1 MELRQPGP
9 SIPVRRLLLGLLCIA
24 AAPLLA
30 ADDALLPFSDAEVAQ
45 ILSHGPWPP
54 EQSRDPS
61 NRVSGQA
68 AAIDLGGRLFFD
80 TRLSR
85 NNDRACATCHVP
97 ERSFTDGK
105 KRAVGIAVGDR
116 NTPTLM
122 NPRLQRWYGHDGAAD
137 SLWSQSLLPMLN
149 PRELGS
155 EPTKIAEIVRRDAD
169 FACRYEK
176 AFGAKPQAGDD
187 EAVMVNM
194 GKALAAFQET
204 LVSERTAFDDFRD
217 ALARGDRA
225 AAVKYPLAAQRG
237 LKIFIGKGVCITCH
251 VGPNFTHGEFADIGA
266 PFFIEGGGVD
276 SGRHGGV
283 KKLLASK
290 FSLLGR
296 YNDDASGVAATS
308 TAHVNLEHRNFGE
321 FKVPTLRNLKFSAP
335 YMHDGSM
342 ATLPDVVRHYS
353 ELKEERL
360 HADGTN
366 ILKPLHLSVREQAD
380 LVAFLES
387 LTSHGVKWRTRSPHE
402 GPACRPEA
410 SAAASPAAQ

>member
-1 MELRQPGP
+1 M
-9 SIPVRRLLLGLLCIA
+9 RRLILIFLCIA

-30 ADDALLPFSDAEVAQ
+30 ADDVLLPFSEAEVAQ

-54 EQSRDPS
+54 EQQRDPS

-68 AAIDLGGRLFFD
+68 AAIDLGQRLFFD

-97 ERSFTDGK
+97 ERSFTDGQ
-105 KRAVGIAVGDR
+105 KRAVGIDVGDR

-155 EPTKIAEIVRRDAD
+155 EPQKIAEVVRRDAD

-176 AFGAKPQAGDD
+176 AFGAVPPADD

-225 AAVKYPLAAQRG
+225 AAGQYPQAAQRG
-237 LKIFIGKGVCITCH
+237 LKIFIGKGACITCH
-251 VGPNFTHGEFADIGA
+251 VGPNFTHGEFADVGT
-266 PFFIEGGGVD
+266 PFFLAGGGVD
-276 SGRHGGV
+276 PGRHGGI
-283 KKLLASK
+283 KRLLASK
-290 FSLLGR
+290 FNLLSR
-296 YNDDASGVAATS
+296 YNDDTSGAAATS
-308 TAHVNLEHRNFGE
+308 TAHVSLEHRNFGE

-335 YMHDGSM
+335 YMHDGGM
-342 ATLPDVVRHYS
+342 ATLQDVVRHYS

-366 ILKPLHLSVREQAD
+366 ILKPLHLSAREEAD
-380 LVAFLES
+380 MVAFLES
-387 LTSHGVKWRTRSPHE
+387 LTNYTVKWRTRSPHE
-402 GPACRPEA
+402 GPACRPGV
-410 SAAASPAAQ
+410 SAAAVPAN

>member
-1 MELRQPGP
+1 M
-9 SIPVRRLLLGLLCIA
+9 RRLILIFLCIA

-30 ADDALLPFSDAEVAQ
+30 ADDVLLPFSEAEVAQ

-54 EQSRDPS
+54 EQQRDPS

-68 AAIDLGGRLFFD
+68 AAIDLGQRLFFD

-97 ERSFTDGK
+97 ERSFTDGQ
-105 KRAVGIAVGDR
+105 KRAVGIDVGDR

-155 EPTKIAEIVRRDAD
+155 EPQKIAEVVRRDAD

-176 AFGAKPQAGDD
+176 AFGAVPPADD

-225 AAVKYPLAAQRG
+225 AAGQYPQAAQRG
-237 LKIFIGKGVCITCH
+237 LKIFIGKGACITCH
-251 VGPNFTHGEFADIGA
+251 VGPNFTHGEFADVGT
-266 PFFIEGGGVD
+266 PFFLAGGGVD
-276 SGRHGGV
+276 PGRHGGI
-283 KKLLASK
+283 KRLLASK
-290 FSLLGR
+290 FNLLGR
-296 YNDDASGVAATS
+296 YNDDTSGAAATS
-308 TAHVNLEHRNFGE
+308 TAHVSLEHRNFGE

-335 YMHDGSM
+335 YMHDGGM
-342 ATLPDVVRHYS
+342 ATLQDVVRHYS

-366 ILKPLHLSVREQAD
+366 ILKPLHLSAREEAD
-380 LVAFLES
+380 MVAFLES
-387 LTSHGVKWRTRSPHE
+387 LTNYTVKWRTRSPHE
-402 GPACRPEA
+402 GPACRPGV
-410 SAAASPAAQ
+410 SAAAVPAN

>member
-1 MELRQPGP
+1 M
-9 SIPVRRLLLGLLCIA
+9 RRLILIFLCIA

-30 ADDALLPFSDAEVAQ
+30 ADDVLLPFSEAEVAQ

-54 EQSRDPS
+54 EQQRDPS

-68 AAIDLGGRLFFD
+68 AAIDLGERLFFD

-97 ERSFTDGK
+97 ERSFTDGQ
-105 KRAVGIAVGDR
+105 KRAVGIDVGDR

-155 EPTKIAEIVRRDAD
+155 EPQKIAEVVRRDAD

-176 AFGAKPQAGDD
+176 AFGAVPPADD

-225 AAVKYPLAAQRG
+225 AAGQYPQAAQRG
-237 LKIFIGKGVCITCH
+237 LKIFIGKGACITCH
-251 VGPNFTHGEFADIGA
+251 VGPNFTHGEFADVGT
-266 PFFIEGGGVD
+266 PFFLAGGGVD
-276 SGRHGGV
+276 PGRHGGI
-283 KKLLASK
+283 KRLLASK
-290 FSLLGR
+290 FNLLGR
-296 YNDDASGVAATS
+296 YNDDTSGAAATS
-308 TAHVNLEHRNFGE
+308 TAHVSLEHRSFGE

-335 YMHDGSM
+335 YMHDGGM
-342 ATLPDVVRHYS
+342 ATLQDVVRHYS

-366 ILKPLHLSVREQAD
+366 ILKPLHLSAREEAD
-380 LVAFLES
+380 MVAFLES
-387 LTSHGVKWRTRSPHE
+387 LTNYTVKWRTRSPHE
-402 GPACRPEA
+402 GPACRPGV
-410 SAAASPAAQ
+410 SAAAVPAN

>member
-1 MELRQPGP
+1 M
-9 SIPVRRLLLGLLCIA
+9 RRLILIFLCIA

-30 ADDALLPFSDAEVAQ
+30 ADDVLLPFSEAEVAQ

-54 EQSRDPS
+54 EQQRDPS

-68 AAIDLGGRLFFD
+68 AAIDLGERLFFD

-97 ERSFTDGK
+97 ERSFTDGQ
-105 KRAVGIAVGDR
+105 KRAVGIDVGDR

-155 EPTKIAEIVRRDAD
+155 EPQKIAEVVRRDAD

-176 AFGAKPQAGDD
+176 AFGAVPPADD

-225 AAVKYPLAAQRG
+225 AAGQYPQAAQRG
-237 LKIFIGKGVCITCH
+237 LKIFIGKGACITCH
-251 VGPNFTHGEFADIGA
+251 VGPNFTHGEFADVGT
-266 PFFIEGGGVD
+266 PFFLAGGGVD
-276 SGRHGGV
+276 PGRHGGI
-283 KKLLASK
+283 KRLLASK
-290 FSLLGR
+290 FNLLSR
-296 YNDDASGVAATS
+296 YNDDTSGAAATS
-308 TAHVNLEHRNFGE
+308 TAHVSLEHRNFGE

-335 YMHDGSM
+335 YMHDGGM
-342 ATLPDVVRHYS
+342 ATLQDVVRHYS

-366 ILKPLHLSVREQAD
+366 ILKPLHLSAREEAD
-380 LVAFLES
+380 MVAFLES
-387 LTSHGVKWRTRSPHE
+387 LTNYTVKWRTRSPHE
-402 GPACRPEA
+402 GPACRPGV
-410 SAAASPAAQ
+410 SAAAVPAN

>member
-1 MELRQPGP
+1 M
-9 SIPVRRLLLGLLCIA
+9 RRLILIFLCIA

-30 ADDALLPFSDAEVAQ
+30 ADDVLLPFSEAEVAQ

-54 EQSRDPS
+54 EQQRDPS

-68 AAIDLGGRLFFD
+68 AAIDLGERLFFD

-97 ERSFTDGK
+97 ERSFTDGQ
-105 KRAVGIAVGDR
+105 KRAVGIDVGDR

-155 EPTKIAEIVRRDAD
+155 EPQKIAEVVRRDAD

-176 AFGAKPQAGDD
+176 AFGAVPPADD

-225 AAVKYPLAAQRG
+225 AAGQYPQAAQRG
-237 LKIFIGKGVCITCH
+237 LKIFIGKGACITCH
-251 VGPNFTHGEFADIGA
+251 VGPNFTHGEFADVGT
-266 PFFIEGGGVD
+266 PFFLAGGGVD
-276 SGRHGGV
+276 PGRHGGI
-283 KKLLASK
+283 KRLLASK
-290 FSLLGR
+290 FNLLGR
-296 YNDDASGVAATS
+296 YNDDTSGAAATS
-308 TAHVNLEHRNFGE
+308 TAHVSLEHRNFGE

-335 YMHDGSM
+335 YMHDGGM
-342 ATLPDVVRHYS
+342 ATLQDVVRHYS

-366 ILKPLHLSVREQAD
+366 ILKPLHLSAREEAD
-380 LVAFLES
+380 MVAFLES
-387 LTSHGVKWRTRSPHE
+387 LTNYTVKWRTRSPHE
-402 GPACRPEA
+402 GPACRPGV
-410 SAAASPAAQ
+410 SAAAVPAN

>member
-1 MELRQPGP
+1 M
-9 SIPVRRLLLGLLCIA
+9 RRLTLIFLCIA

-30 ADDALLPFSDAEVAQ
+30 ADDVLLPFSEAEVAQ

-54 EQSRDPS
+54 EQQRDPS

-68 AAIDLGGRLFFD
+68 AAIDLGQRLFFD

-97 ERSFTDGK
+97 ERSFTDGQ
-105 KRAVGIAVGDR
+105 KRAVGIDVGDR

-155 EPTKIAEIVRRDAD
+155 EPQKIAEVVRRDAD

-176 AFGAKPQAGDD
+176 AFGAVPPADD

-225 AAVKYPLAAQRG
+225 AAGQYPQAAQRG
-237 LKIFIGKGVCITCH
+237 LKIFIGKGACITCH
-251 VGPNFTHGEFADIGA
+251 VGPNFTHGEFADVGT
-266 PFFIEGGGVD
+266 PFFLAGGGVD
-276 SGRHGGV
+276 PGRHGGI
-283 KKLLASK
+283 KRLLASK
-290 FSLLGR
+290 FNLLSR
-296 YNDDASGVAATS
+296 YNDDTSGAAATS
-308 TAHVNLEHRNFGE
+308 TAHVSLEHRNFGE

-335 YMHDGSM
+335 YMHDGGM
-342 ATLPDVVRHYS
+342 ATLQDVVRHYS

-366 ILKPLHLSVREQAD
+366 ILKPLHLSAREEAD
-380 LVAFLES
+380 MVAFLES
-387 LTSHGVKWRTRSPHE
+387 LTNYTVKWRTRSPHE
-402 GPACRPEA
+402 GPACRPGV
-410 SAAASPAAQ
+410 SAAAVPAN

>member
-1 MELRQPGP
+1 M
-9 SIPVRRLLLGLLCIA
+9 SMRRLILIFLCIA

-30 ADDALLPFSDAEVAQ
+30 ADDVLLPFSEAEVAQ

-54 EQSRDPS
+54 EQQRDPS

-68 AAIDLGGRLFFD
+68 AAIDLGQRLFFD

-97 ERSFTDGK
+97 ERSFTDGQ
-105 KRAVGIAVGDR
+105 KRAVGIDVGDR

-155 EPTKIAEIVRRDAD
+155 EPQKIAEVVRRDAD

-176 AFGAKPQAGDD
+176 AFGAVPPADD

-225 AAVKYPLAAQRG
+225 AAGQYPQAAQRG
-237 LKIFIGKGVCITCH
+237 LKIFIGKGACITCH
-251 VGPNFTHGEFADIGA
+251 VGPNFTHGEFADVGT
-266 PFFIEGGGVD
+266 PFFLAGGGVD
-276 SGRHGGV
+276 PGRHGGI
-283 KKLLASK
+283 KRLLASK
-290 FSLLGR
+290 FNLLSR
-296 YNDDASGVAATS
+296 YNDDTSGAAATS
-308 TAHVNLEHRNFGE
+308 TAHVSLEHRNFGE

-335 YMHDGSM
+335 YMHDGGM
-342 ATLPDVVRHYS
+342 ATLQDVVRHYS

-366 ILKPLHLSVREQAD
+366 ILKPLHLSAREEAD
-380 LVAFLES
+380 MVAFLES
-387 LTSHGVKWRTRSPHE
+387 LTNYTVKWRTRSPHE
-402 GPACRPEA
+402 GPACRPGV
-410 SAAASPAAQ
+410 SAAAVPAN

>member
-1 MELRQPGP
+1 M
-9 SIPVRRLLLGLLCIA
+9 RRLILTFLCIA

-30 ADDALLPFSDAEVAQ
+30 SDNALLPFSEAEVAQ
-45 ILSHGPWPP
+45 ILTHGPWPP
-54 EQSRDPS
+54 EQQRDPS

-68 AAIDLGGRLFFD
+68 AAIDLGERLFFD

-97 ERSFTDGK
+97 ERSFTDGQ
-105 KRAVGIAVGDR
+105 KRAVGIDVGDR

-155 EPTKIAEIVRRDAD
+155 EPQKIAEVVRRDAD

-176 AFGAKPQAGDD
+176 AFGAVPPADD

-217 ALARGDRA
+217 ALARGDRVA
-225 AAVKYPLAAQRG
+225 AGQYPQAAQRG
-237 LKIFIGKGVCITCH
+237 LKIFIGKGACITCH
-251 VGPNFTHGEFADIGA
+251 VGPNFTHGEFADVGT
-266 PFFIEGGGVD
+266 PFFLAGGGVD
-276 SGRHGGV
+276 PGRHGGI
-283 KKLLASK
+283 KRLLASK
-290 FSLLGR
+290 FNLLGR
-296 YNDDASGVAATS
+296 YNDDTSGAAATS
-308 TAHVNLEHRNFGE
+308 TAHVSLEHRNFGE

-335 YMHDGSM
+335 YMHDGGM
-342 ATLPDVVRHYS
+342 ATLQDVVRHYS

-366 ILKPLHLSVREQAD
+366 ILKPLHLSAREEAD
-380 LVAFLES
+380 MVAFLES
-387 LTSHGVKWRTRSPHE
+387 LTNYTVKWRTRSPHE
-402 GPACRPEA
+402 GPACRPGV
-410 SAAASPAAQ
+410 SAAAVPAN

>member
-1 MELRQPGP
+1 M
-9 SIPVRRLLLGLLCIA
+9 RRLLLCLLCIA

-30 ADDALLPFSDAEVAQ
+30 SDNALLPFSETEVAQ
-45 ILSHGPWPP
+45 ILTHGPWPP
-54 EQSRDPS
+54 EQQRDPS

-68 AAIDLGGRLFFD
+68 AAIDLGERLFFD

-97 ERSFTDGK
+97 ERSFTDGQ
-105 KRAVGIAVGDR
+105 KRAVGIDVGDR

-155 EPTKIAEIVRRDAD
+155 EPQKIAEVVRRDAD

-176 AFGAKPQAGDD
+176 AFGAVPPADD

-225 AAVKYPLAAQRG
+225 AAGQYPQAAQRG
-237 LKIFIGKGVCITCH
+237 LKIFIGKGACITCH
-251 VGPNFTHGEFADIGA
+251 VGPNFTHGEFADVGT
-266 PFFIEGGGVD
+266 PFFLAGGGVD
-276 SGRHGGV
+276 PGRHGGI
-283 KKLLASK
+283 KRLLASK
-290 FSLLGR
+290 FNLLGR
-296 YNDDASGVAATS
+296 YNDDTSGAAATS
-308 TAHVNLEHRNFGE
+308 TAHVSLEHRNFGE

-335 YMHDGSM
+335 YMHDGGM
-342 ATLPDVVRHYS
+342 ATLQDVVRHYS

-366 ILKPLHLSVREQAD
+366 ILKPLHLSAREEAD
-380 LVAFLES
+380 MVAFLES
-387 LTSHGVKWRTRSPHE
+387 LTNYTVKWRTRSPHE
-402 GPACRPEA
+402 GPACRPGV
-410 SAAASPAAQ
+410 SAAAVPAN